1 MRKQF
6 LFGIGGLAMAFL
18 AFVVLS
24 RPSGA
29 QQQPPAGPAPLTKS
43 DSAKLKGPRQ
53 PIFYRHDVHAGQ
65 LKIQCQYCH
74 YSVAASSEPGIPT
87 LNSCMGC
94 HTLVLGRTPEN
105 KAEIKK
111 LTTAWTKK
119 EPVEWVRVHEIAK
132 HAHFPHMR
140 HIKALGPQ
148 ACAICHGNL
157 AQMPQVFKVN
167 NVNNMGFCISCH
179 IERKITRDCSTC
191 HY

>member
-6 LFGIGGLAMAFL
+6 LFGIGGVATALL
-18 AFVVLS
+18 AFAVLS

-29 QQQPPAGPAPLTKS
+29 QQQPSAGPAPLTRS
-43 DSAKLKGPRQ
+43 DSAKLQGPKQ

-65 LKIQCQYCH
+65 LKMQCQYCH

-94 HTLVLGRTPEN
+94 HTLVLGKTPEN

-119 EPVEWVRVHEIAK
+119 EPVQWVRVHEIAK

-157 AQMPQVFKVN
+157 AQMPQVFMVN